1 MSNYLLLFN
10 FSHYWFYPMRYSS
23 RISLLICCSKIVSF
37 WHCQPLFIGPMH
49 LNKPN
54 ITYLLTL
61 FIGTGPINHMSMR
74 VSWTPRDTMHT
85 KNHADSLHFIM
96 FHFGGF
102 IILPISFRI
111 NSLAPGAI
119 WWLPQVP
126 VKQSWK
132 IWHNTSNESTLHDYT
147 TTTKQGKRKHV
158 CIFDGIYCARGIEG

>member
-1 MSNYLLLFN
+1 MSNYQLLFN

-37 WHCQPLFIGPMH
+37 WHCQPLFIG
-49 LNKPN
+49 
-54 ITYLLTL
+54 
-61 FIGTGPINHMSMR
+61 TGPINHMSML

-102 IILPISFRI
+102 IILPTSFMI
-111 NSLAPGAI
+111 TSLASGAI

-132 IWHNTSNESTLHDYT
+132 IWHNTSNESTLRDYT
-147 TTTKQGKRKHV
+147 TTTKHSKRKRV
-158 CIFDGIYCARGIEG
+158 CIFDEIFCTRGIEG